1 MITSLISPPPP
12 DNQVLSLVAA
22 LSNAQD
28 HELHLQ
34 AIRARDEALSSS
46 PESYGAL
53 CTQLAYLLSGSD
65 RPQEMISRIDPA
77 QWNVF
82 QQSNPRTA
90 EQLKQASANS
100 GVVGNPWIAF
110 GQMAG
115 LILKQALLHP
125 PYAMIENQPTQ
136 LFLISPAS
144 ERIQEVLL
152 FCLGCSSPE
161 LRNVASTVLATTAVG
176 KVQPSLNLNSSPH
189 LLTFIL
195 DPLRDPS
202 NASPERFEGSMSTIR
217 KMMEDGPTTFTVNQ
231 LDDVIQALLVL
242 LVDHKMTNSTT
253 TSALQAIVSC
263 LTENLFP
270 SALVAR
276 FQDYL
281 SALSRLAVESDPEI
295 RKWVC
300 RSIVTL

>member
-1 MITSLISPPPP
+1 MITHLTLPPPP
-12 DNQVLSLVAA
+12 DGQVLSLVAA

-65 RPQEMISRIDPA
+65 RPQETVARIDHI
-77 QWNVF
+77 QWNIF
-82 QQSNPRTA
+82 QQSDPHTA
-90 EQLKQASANS
+90 EQLRQASAHP
-100 GVVGNPWIAF
+100 GVAGNPWIAF

-125 PYAMIENQPTQ
+125 PYAIIEQRSTQ
-136 LFLISPAS
+136 LFLVSPAS
-144 ERIQEVLL
+144 QRIQEVLL

-161 LRNVASTVLATTAVG
+161 LRNVASTVLATTSVG
-176 KVQPSLNLNSSPH
+176 EVQPSLNLNSSPQ
-189 LLTFIL
+189 LLSYL
-195 DPLRDPS
+195 VDPLKDPS
-202 NASPERFEGSMSTIR
+202 HASAERFEGSMSTIR
-217 KMMEDGPTTFTVNQ
+217 KMMEDGPNTFSITQ
-231 LDDVIQALLVL
+231 LDTVIQTLLAL
-242 LVDHKMTNSTT
+242 LVDHKMNNAV
-253 TSALQAIVSC
+253 TSAALQAIVSC
-263 LTENLFP
+263 LTANLFP

-276 FQDYL
+276 FEDYL